1 MQGLTKRQ
9 AQTLDFIRQSIEERG
24 YPPTLREI
32 GEFMGIRSTNGVND
46 HLRALER
53 KGYLRR
59 EDMKSRAL
67 RLVRDYVTPASD
79 GSNSAGQDLT
89 PLGHHQ
95 DSFAHGDSPAQGASG
110 VQARPNNSQGVGAQG
125 VGAQGVGA
133 QGNGAHRAGF
143 AGAGTPAGELGLGGD
158 DDNVVPIHVLGRVAA
173 GLPLLAEQNVIDTV
187 RVDRML
193 VRGGR
198 EVFGLRVQ
206 GDSMIDAGILNGDY
220 IFVRKQSTAERG
232 QIVVALIGEEATV
245 KYYYPER
252 DYIRF
257 QPANS
262 EMAPILVRATDFKPT
277 MLLGV
282 VVGVYRRL

>member
-9 AQTLDFIRQSIEERG
+9 AETLDFTRQSIEERG

-32 GEFMGIRSTNGVND
+32 GESMGIRSTNGVND

-67 RLVRDYVTPASD
+67 RLVGQQSD
-79 GSNSAGQDLT
+79 SAPSADENSVD
-89 PLGHHQ
+89 
-95 DSFAHGDSPAQGASG
+95 
-110 VQARPNNSQGVGAQG
+110 VQ
-125 VGAQGVGA
+125 
-133 QGNGAHRAGF
+133 
-143 AGAGTPAGELGLGGD
+143 
-158 DDNVVPIHVLGRVAA
+158 VLGRVAA
-173 GLPLLAEQNVIDTV
+173 GLPLLAEENVVDTV
-187 RVDRML
+187 RIDRML

-206 GDSMIDAGILNGDY
+206 GDSMINAGILNGDY
-220 IFVRKQSTAERG
+220 IFVRKQASADRG
-232 QIVVALIGEEATV
+232 EIVVALIGDEATV
-245 KYYYPER
+245 KHYYPER

-262 EMAPILVRATDFKPT
+262 QMAPILVRAADFKPT

-282 VVGVYRRL
+282 VVGVFRRL

>member
-9 AQTLDFIRQSIEERG
+9 EQTLDFIRSSIKDRG

-32 GEFMGIRSTNGVND
+32 GEHMGIRSTNGVND

-67 RLVRDYVTPASD
+67 RVVGDEE
-79 GSNSAGQDLT
+79 GS
-89 PLGHHQ
+89 
-95 DSFAHGDSPAQGASG
+95 GDESTSSG
-110 VQARPNNSQGVGAQG
+110 SGLA
-125 VGAQGVGA
+125 
-133 QGNGAHRAGF
+133 
-143 AGAGTPAGELGLGGD
+143 AGAGRIGVAKATPAND
-158 DDNVVPIHVLGRVAA
+158 DLLEIPILGRVAA
-173 GLPLLAEQNVIDTV
+173 GLPILAEENVVDTV
-187 RVDRML
+187 HVDKMM

-198 EVFGLRVQ
+198 DVFGLRVQ
-206 GDSMIDAGILNGDY
+206 GDSMIEAGILSGDY
-220 IFVRKQSTAERG
+220 IFVRRQQSADRG
-232 QIVVALIGEEATV
+232 EIVVALIGDEATV
-245 KYYYPER
+245 KYYFPER

-262 EMAPILVRATDFKPT
+262 AMAPILVRATDFKST
-277 MLLGV
+277 MLLGK

>member
-9 AQTLDFIRQSIEERG
+9 EQTLDFIRSSIEDRG

-32 GEFMGIRSTNGVND
+32 GEHMGIRSTNGVND

-67 RLVRDYVTPASD
+67 KLVEDAQPTPIR
-79 GSNSAGQDLT
+79 SAG
-89 PLGHHQ
+89 
-95 DSFAHGDSPAQGASG
+95 S
-110 VQARPNNSQGVGAQG
+110 
-125 VGAQGVGA
+125 
-133 QGNGAHRAGF
+133 
-143 AGAGTPAGELGLGGD
+143 D
-158 DDNVVPIHVLGRVAA
+158 DDVVEIQVVGRVAA
-173 GLPLLAEQNVIDTV
+173 GLPLLAEENVVDTV

-198 EVFGLRVQ
+198 EVFGLRVT
-206 GDSMIDAGILNGDY
+206 GDSMIEAGIFAGDY
-220 IFVRKQSTAERG
+220 IFVRKQSTADRG
-232 QIVVALIGEEATV
+232 DVVVALIGDEATV
-245 KYYYPER
+245 KHFYPER
-252 DYIRF
+252 DYVRF

-262 EMAPILVRATDFKPT
+262 KMAPILVRASDFKST
-277 MLLGV
+277 MLLGK